1 MIGYSDDK
9 KIKHLKSSKYLLNS
23 RLDRLLAL
31 FFVGEE
37 EELIKGILNGLMIGY
52 SDDKK
57 IKHLKSSKYLLN
69 SRLDRLLALFFVGE
83 EEELI

>member
-37 EELIKGILNGLMIGY
+37 EELI
-52 SDDKK
+52 
-57 IKHLKSSKYLLN
+57 
-69 SRLDRLLALFFVGE
+69 
-83 EEELI
+83 